1 MPQFGRTNL
10 LVCRIIPQL
19 GRPKPN
25 LGGRCRIWEGRSRI
39 WEGDAEFGRA
49 NLLVSRIIPQLGRPK
64 PNLGGRCRIWE
75 GEPPGEPT
83 YPAFGR
89 PKPNLGV
96 GDAEFG
102 RPMPQFGRA
111 NLLVS
116 RFIPQ
121 LGRPMPNL
129 GRRTS
134 WCAKLYVCNLCPKKR
149 QCFRCL
155 RTEAHQEVRPPKQ
168 NRSHMLIQHTHTLL
182 RNKRNDITV
191 RDRFSSIVFSDDDRV
206 SGSLGNDTSVCRSG
220 PEFSL

>member
-1 MPQFGRTNL
+1 MSRF
-10 LVCRIIPQL
+10 IPQL
-19 GRPKPN
+19 GRPKPH
-25 LGGRCRIWEGRSRI
+25 LGGRCRT
-39 WEGDAEFGRA
+39 
-49 NLLVSRIIPQLGRPK
+49 
-64 PNLGGRCRIWE
+64 WE

-83 YPAFGR
+83 YPAIG
-89 PKPNLGV
+89 K
-96 GDAEFG
+96 AEAE
-102 RPMPQFGRA
+102 FGRA